1 MRLVVTAGA
10 VGTLAAVGAA
20 GAIALTQAGPH
31 ATVPT
36 SVNLV
41 SASGP
46 AATAADNAAVSYVD
60 QKYPATGTATAVV
73 LKTES
78 DTEHGIPVYDVKVTA
93 PNGNTYSVTVQ
104 ASNDTVLSAQLSET
118 KTSQTPA
125 ATGTPEATKTPE
137 PKSTPEATKTPE
149 AKSTPEATKTPEATQ
164 TPEASASAQSSPDN
178 SNQGSKDQQQTKT
191 SKDS

>member
-10 VGTLAAVGAA
+10 LGTLVLVGAA
-20 GAIALTQAGPH
+20 GAVTLTQGASP

-46 AATAADNAAVSYVD
+46 AATAADNAALSYVD
-60 QKYPATGTATAVV
+60 QQYPGTGTAVV

-93 PNGNTYSVTVQ
+93 PNGSTYSLSVQ
-104 ASNDTVLSAQLSET
+104 ASNDTVLSAQRSET
-118 KTSQTPA
+118 QTSQT
-125 ATGTPEATKTPE
+125 GTSTPE
-137 PKSTPEATKTPE
+137 P
-149 AKSTPEATKTPEATQ
+149 TQ
-164 TPEASASAQSSPDN
+164 TPEATDTPEATPTAEPSQSPD
-178 SNQGSKDQQQTKT
+178 SSGTSQDSQDTSQQQQTKT

>member
-10 VGTLAAVGAA
+10 VGTLAVVGAA
-20 GAIALTQAGPH
+20 GAIALAQGGPH

-36 SVNLV
+36 SVKLV

-46 AATAADNAAVSYVD
+46 AATAADNAALSYVD
-60 QKYPATGTATAVV
+60 LKYPGTGTAVV

-93 PNGNTYSVTVQ
+93 PNGSTYSLSVQ
-104 ASNDTVLSAQLSET
+104 ASNDSVLSAQLSES
-118 KTSQTPA
+118 KTSQTT
-125 ATGTPEATKTPE
+125 TGT
-137 PKSTPEATKTPE
+137 STPEATKTPE
-149 AKSTPEATKTPEATQ
+149 LKSTPEATQ
-164 TPEASASAQSSPDN
+164 TPEPNSTPEATQTPEPKSTSNDSPDT
-178 SNQGSKDQQQTKT
+178 NQASGSQQQTQT

>member
-10 VGTLAAVGAA
+10 VGTLAVVGAA
-20 GAIALTQAGPH
+20 GAIALAQGGPH

-36 SVNLV
+36 SVKLV

-46 AATAADNAAVSYVD
+46 AATAADNAALSYVD
-60 QKYPATGTATAVV
+60 LKYPGTGTAVV

-93 PNGNTYSVTVQ
+93 PNGSTYSLSVQ
-104 ASNDTVLSAQLSET
+104 ASNDSVLSAQLSES
-118 KTSQTPA
+118 KTSQTT
-125 ATGTPEATKTPE
+125 TGTSTPEATKTPELKSTPEATQTPE
-137 PKSTPEATKTPE
+137 PKSTPEAT
-149 AKSTPEATKTPEATQ
+149 Q
-164 TPEASASAQSSPDN
+164 TPEPKSTSSDSPDT
-178 SNQGSKDQQQTKT
+178 NQASGSQQQQTQT

>member
-20 GAIALTQAGPH
+20 GAIALTQGGPH

-46 AATAADNAAVSYVD
+46 AAAAADNAAVSYVD
-60 QKYPATGTATAVV
+60 QKYPGSATAVV

-78 DTEHGIPVYDVKVTA
+78 DTEHGIPVYDVQVTA
-93 PNGNTYSVTVQ
+93 PNGSTYSLSVQ
-104 ASNDTVLSAQLSET
+104 VSNDTVLSAQLSET
-118 KTSQTPA
+118 KTSPAPA
-125 ATGTPEATKTPE
+125 ATGAPVATKTPEATQTPEPAKTPE
-137 PKSTPEATKTPE
+137 PKSTPEAT
-149 AKSTPEATKTPEATQ
+149 Q
-164 TPEASASAQSSPDN
+164 TPQPSATSKDSPDN
-178 SNQGSKDQQQTKT
+178 SNTQGSQDQQQQQSKT